1 MVKVTIILS
10 NVLAAEVGSR
20 KIEVEASTLKEAID
34 ALTSGRTSLREKILD
49 SSGLPREYVNV
60 YVDGKDYRFLNK
72 LETPLKEGSSISIMP
87 AVSGG

>member
-1 MVKVTIILS
+1 MVKVTILLS
-10 NVLAAEVGSR
+10 NILAAEVGSR

-34 ALTSGRTSLREKILD
+34 KLTLNRSSLREKILD
-49 SSGLPREYVNV
+49 QSGIPREYVNV

-72 LETPLKEGSSISIMP
+72 LETPLKEGSSISIIP